1 MDKMEIE
8 QDLITIKINEKEE
21 GYSLLKTIQEKCKK
35 FINEINDSKAKTLD
49 DYKKMVSDI
58 ETCSELN
65 YHFLN
70 YLKINKISYDEN
82 DEKWDYKTNLEMLK
96 DTLTNAHYQ
105 LLENKNKSNPSEEI
119 ISILKEYVKIK
130 NLKKKNKTKSKI
142 S

>member
-1 MDKMEIE
+1 MEIE

-21 GYSLLKTIQEKCKK
+21 GYSLLKTIQEKFQK
-35 FINEINDSKAKTLD
+35 FIKDINDSKAKTLE

-70 YLKINKISYDEN
+70 YLKKNKISYDEN
-82 DEKWDYKTNLEMLK
+82 GEKWDYKTNLEILK
-96 DTLTNAHYQ
+96 ETLTNSQYQ
-105 LLENKNKSNPSEEI
+105 LLENKNKSNPIEEI
-119 ISILKEYVKIK
+119 ISILKEYVNIK
-130 NLKKKNKTKSKI
+130 NLKKKTKSKCEI